1 MRKRPEIVA
10 LLLLTVL
17 MAYAAGLN
25 VFVIPVVQNMV
36 ASANAGFTLPSRI
49 AIAISQYAFGGFL
62 LFVALLA
69 FALKRTRPNEDRAQ
83 QARVLN
89 LASLVLAVF
98 IVLQGWMFVDMA
110 VAAHAIVNPQFRKT
124 ASVSPSMPVGQ
135 RVSMR

>member
-10 LLLLTVL
+10 LVLLVVL
-17 MAYAAGLN
+17 MAYAAGLH
-25 VFVIPVVQNMV
+25 VFVIPVVQNMM

-49 AIAISQYAFGGFL
+49 AIVISQNAYGEFL

-69 FALKRTRPNEDRAQ
+69 FALKRTKPTDDRAQ

-89 LASLVLAVF
+89 LASLVVSVF

-110 VAAHAIVNPQFRKT
+110 VAAHVIVNPQVRKT
-124 ASVSPSMPVGQ
+124 ASINPLMPVG
-135 RVSMR
+135 MRASTR